1 MLMRGFIFI
10 SLIFYLFFANNIS
23 AADVSEIL
31 SLTKEI
37 NRFEKEV
44 PFFTKSKISVIL
56 KCDNTSFNDAFYGV
70 YINENLVKT
79 GQITPKTF
87 PLNKDFYIGDYPV
100 HAGNN
105 LLKLRIYKDGMDIQK
120 KFQVEVPEYRR
131 IAVQLYITDTPQ
143 KARVITQAWVIE

>member
-1 MLMRGFIFI
+1 MRVFIVI
-10 SLIFYLFFANNIS
+10 NLIFYLIFANKIS
-23 AADVSEIL
+23 AADVSEEIL

-56 KCDNTSFNDAFYGV
+56 KCDNTSFNDAFYGI

-87 PLNKDFYIGDYPV
+87 PLNKDIYIGDYPV

-105 LLKLRIYKDGMDIQK
+105 LLKLRINKDEMDIQK

-143 KARVITQAWVIE
+143 KARVITQAWLIE

>member
-1 MLMRGFIFI
+1 MRLFIFFN
-10 SLIFYLFFANNIS
+10 LIFCLLLTNNTS
-23 AADVSEIL
+23 AVDVNEEVL

-44 PFFTKSKISVIL
+44 PFFTKSKITVIL
-56 KCDNTSFNDAFYGV
+56 KCDNQSFNGSFYGL

-79 GQITPKTF
+79 GQITTSTF
-87 PLNKDFYIGDYPV
+87 PLNKDIFIGDYPV
-100 HAGNN
+100 HSGNN
-105 LLKLRIYKDGMDIQK
+105 LLKLRINKDEIDIQR

-143 KARVITQAWVIE
+143 KARIITQAWLIE

>member
-1 MLMRGFIFI
+1 MRVCIVVN
-10 SLIFYLFFANNIS
+10 LIFYLIFANNIS
-23 AADVSEIL
+23 SADVSEEIL

-44 PFFTKSKISVIL
+44 PFFTKSKILVIL

-87 PLNKDFYIGDYPV
+87 PLNKDIYVGDYPV